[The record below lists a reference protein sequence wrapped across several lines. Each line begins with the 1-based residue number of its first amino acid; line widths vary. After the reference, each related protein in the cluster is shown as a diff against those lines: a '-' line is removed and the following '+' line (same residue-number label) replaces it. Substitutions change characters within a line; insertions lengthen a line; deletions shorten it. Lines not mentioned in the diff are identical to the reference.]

1 MHSAGR
7 WAGDRAE
14 MMSASDL
21 IHQLKWV
28 ADGLAVPLFRLRPRP
43 FGPGYQTV
51 KRDTITAA
59 IDAGLLRAGKE
70 LPPGYGVAMDERVVE
85 YPWVYGRL
93 SNVGKMLDAGSTFN
107 HDFLLQRP
115 PLRGADLTIMTL
127 APERRCYWRDGYSYV
142 FGDLRKTMFGDQV
155 FDTVASIS
163 TIEHIG
169 LDNQMLYTGDPRDAE
184 TDRDGFVPAVKEFKR
199 ILKPGGTCLISVPF
213 GKRENLGWY
222 QVFDLAMIERIIEVF
237 GAASHHVDY
246 FGYSRQG
253 WSRQS
258 AEALADAPV
267 FDTHTGKGRGNDLA
281 ASSRAVACL
290 QLTA

>member
-1 MHSAGR
+1 M
-7 WAGDRAE
+7 
-14 MMSASDL
+14 
-21 IHQLKWV
+21 INQLKWV

-59 IDAGLLRAGKE
+59 IDAGLLQAGKE

-93 SNVGKMLDAGSTFN
+93 NSVGKMLDAGSTFN

-127 APERRCYWRDGYSYV
+127 APERRCYWHDGYSYV
-142 FGDLRKTMFGDQV
+142 FGDLRKTMFGDRV

-184 TDRDGFVPAVKEFKR
+184 TDRDGFVPAVQEFKR

-222 QVFDLAMIERIIEVF
+222 QVFDLAMIERIIEAF
-237 GAASHHVDY
+237 GATSHHVDY

-258 AEALADAPV
+258 AEALADATV
-267 FDTHTGKGRGNDLA
+267 FDIHTGKGQGNDLA
-281 ASSRAVACL
+281 ASSRAVACM